1 MVELSFSAPYLCMET
16 GKQNGLALST
26 QGAPEWGEG
35 IQHTKANM
43 RMIDMKKHFFSTPF
57 CSKLSLLHAQD
68 KAFGML

>member
-26 QGAPEWGEG
+26 QRAPEREEG

-43 RMIDMKKHFFSTPF
+43 RMMQYEKTWFFHPF
-57 CSKLSLLHAQD
+57 L
-68 KAFGML
+68 F